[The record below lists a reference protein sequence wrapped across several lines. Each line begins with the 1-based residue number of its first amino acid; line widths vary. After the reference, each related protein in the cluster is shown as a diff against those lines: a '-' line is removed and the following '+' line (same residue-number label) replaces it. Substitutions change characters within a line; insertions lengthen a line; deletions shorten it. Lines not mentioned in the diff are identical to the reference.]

1 MLVSDNYLKVID
13 EISKAT
19 TKAVKNAERKTMDL
33 EELKLIALNEQNQIL
48 KQIGLCL
55 AQLVDVL
62 GET

>member
-48 KQIGLCL
+48 KQIGLSL